1 MRSATPAQV
10 ARPRTARR
18 KDPGACSTRP
28 GAWPFLSRRNDMPQ
42 RTCGT
47 SGCPNAHRAK
57 GLCSSCYNRQ
67 HQPDRHRKATVSCGW
82 CGKPT
87 LKHVARRYGARFCT
101 LTCRDE
107 QRAEVARQRK
117 LPVLFVGQAIK
128 APRPVR
134 TPPPTPAPR
143 RWTAG
148 RCAECSA
155 WYLDA
160 QPRIRYCSRT
170 CSKRAHRR
178 AWKERTG
185 RLVPAAIRAL
195 VYERDRWTCWLCRK
209 PILRDVQA
217 PHPLSH
223 SVDHVVPQ
231 SEGGEH
237 TASNLRTAHF
247 MCNSVR
253 GNRGGNEQ
261 LALL

>member
-1 MRSATPAQV
+1 
-10 ARPRTARR
+10 
-18 KDPGACSTRP
+18 
-28 GAWPFLSRRNDMPQ
+28 MPQ
-42 RTCGT
+42 RTCAVD
-47 SGCPNAHRAK
+47 GCSAPVRAR
-57 GLCSSCYNRQ
+57 GLCSTDYNRQ
-67 HQPDRHRKATVSCGW
+67 HQPTRHRKVTMPCGW

-87 LKHVARRYGARFCT
+87 LKHAAQRYGARYCT
-101 LTCRDE
+101 LACRDA
-107 QRAEVARQRK
+107 QRAEQARRRK
-117 LPVLFVGQAIK
+117 LPVLFVGQVTK
-128 APRPVR
+128 APHPASQQ
-134 TPPPTPAPR
+134 PTCTTPR

-155 WYLDA
+155 WFLDA
-160 QPRIRYCSRT
+160 QPHIRYCSRP
-170 CSKRAHRR
+170 CGKRARRR
-178 AWKERTG
+178 AWKERTH
-185 RLVPAAIRAL
+185 RLVPTAIRAH

-209 PILRDVQA
+209 PVLRDVQA

-231 SEGGEH
+231 SQGGEH

>member
-1 MRSATPAQV
+1 MASPDQ
-10 ARPRTARR
+10 RT
-18 KDPGACSTRP
+18 
-28 GAWPFLSRRNDMPQ
+28 DMPQ

-67 HQPDRHRKATVSCGW
+67 HQPNRHRKSTVRCGW

-87 LKHVARRYGARFCT
+87 LKHTARRYEARFCT
-101 LTCRDE
+101 LACRDAH
-107 QRAEVARQRK
+107 RAEQARQRK
-117 LPVLFVGQAIK
+117 LPVLFVGQVTRP
-128 APRPVR
+128 PRPA
-134 TPPPTPAPR
+134 PTRPTMPR

-148 RCAECSA
+148 RCTECSA
-155 WYLDA
+155 WFLDT
-160 QPRIRYCSRT
+160 QPHIRYCSRL
-170 CSKRAHRR
+170 CGRRARRR
-178 AWKERTG
+178 AWKERTN
-185 RLVPAAIRAL
+185 RLVPALVRAH
-195 VYERDRWTCWLCRK
+195 VYERDRWTCWLCLK

-261 LALL
+261 LALC